1 MQIAQTIQFPERLRV
16 AVMLSQ
22 LLAHLEVK
30 GQPGGADQYRSVV
43 RHLVEELDRLADDDA
58 LPLLLSTFPA
68 TAELYENQHYHLAG
82 LCRSPM
88 DLALSAE
95 LRARDALRRIAARPA
110 A

>member
-1 MQIAQTIQFPERLRV
+1 MQTAPTLKFPERLRV

-30 GQPGGADQYRSVV
+30 GQRGGADQYRSVV
-43 RHLVEELDRLADDDA
+43 SHLVEELGRLANDDA
-58 LPLLLSTFPA
+58 LPMLLNTFPA
-68 TAELYENQHYHLAG
+68 TSELYENQHYHVAG

-88 DLALSAE
+88 DLALGAE
-95 LRARDALRRIAARPA
+95 LQARDALRRIAARPA